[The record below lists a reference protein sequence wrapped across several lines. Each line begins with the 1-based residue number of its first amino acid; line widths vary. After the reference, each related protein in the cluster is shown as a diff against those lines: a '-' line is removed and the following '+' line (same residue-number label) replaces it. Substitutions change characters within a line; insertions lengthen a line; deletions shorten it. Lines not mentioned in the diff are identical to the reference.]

1 MAQYQSFPDATG
13 DSRTLEKLKA
23 LKFPDLAGRSFLDV
37 GCNEGFF
44 CGFAKFSGAQRSV
57 GIDYSAAFIARA
69 RQRFPGCEFL
79 QRDWSELPEG
89 PFDVVLLASALHYAE
104 DQQALV
110 HRLVELLAPN
120 GLLILELGIVSSK
133 ESAWVEVERG
143 IDRRSFPTMVKLREV
158 LDGFAWKWMG
168 PSVRQDGD
176 PVARHVVH
184 VSRRRPLAYLLMQ
197 PPAYGKTTISG
208 GLFPA
213 AGVPVVSGDHVIAEV
228 AQGRLKAPHG
238 LVEAVSRGYSPF
250 NIDEAVQRAFESGAG
265 VDLVRLWTAEARGLD
280 FALDAYVPPE
290 RHAQVEGTLVE
301 LGYLPVRLD
310 WERAGPALL
319 PAVKVEECADA
330 FYRSMGMTGAPR
342 PAPIMPMARGFIDR
356 IAFDDGVISIRGW
369 IVDATASP
377 PSAVAVRLRGERYEM
392 DAFERQSRPDVQK
405 HLGLGHA
412 DLGFSAT
419 VRAPG
424 VTVLEDLAGEFEVFT
439 PEGLRIPLSKAVAD
453 KVGGGS

>member
-23 LKFPDLAGRSFLDV
+23 LKFPDLDGRSFLDV

-44 CGFAKFSGAQRSV
+44 CGFATFSGARRSV
-57 GIDYSAAFIARA
+57 GIDHTAAFVTRA
-69 RQRFPGCEFL
+69 RQRFPGCEFHH
-79 QRDWSELPEG
+79 RDWSELPEG

-110 HRLVELLAPN
+110 HRLVELLSPD
-120 GLLILELGIVSSK
+120 GLLILELGIVSSQ
-133 ESAWVEVERG
+133 ENAWIEVERG
-143 IDRRSFPTMVKLREV
+143 IDRRSFPTMAKLREV

-176 PVARHVVH
+176 PIPRHVVH

-213 AGVPVVSGDHVIAEV
+213 AGVPVVSGDQTV
-228 AQGRLKAPHG
+228 ADMALGRLQAPG
-238 LVEAVSRGYSPF
+238 KLADAVARGYSPF
-250 NIDEAVQRAFESGAG
+250 RIDEAVQRAFESGSGAE
-265 VDLVRLWTAEARGLD
+265 LVRLWAAQGEGRD

-290 RHAQVEGTLVE
+290 RHAEVESVLVE

-310 WERAGPALL
+310 WERAGPVLL
-319 PAVKVEECADA
+319 PATKVEERADA
-330 FYRSMGMTGAPR
+330 FYRTMGMAGAPR
-342 PAPIMPMARGFIDR
+342 PAPVVPMARGFIDR
-356 IAFDDGVISIRGW
+356 IALDDGTLSIRGW
-369 IVDATASP
+369 VVDATATP
-377 PSAVAVRLRGERYEM
+377 PSGVAVRLGGKRYEM
-392 DAFERQSRPDVQK
+392 DTFERQSRPDVQK

-419 VRAPG
+419 VHVPG
-424 VTVLEDLAGEFEVFT
+424 MARLEDLAGEFEAFT
-439 PEGLRIPLSKAVAD
+439 PEGLRIPLARAVAIR
-453 KVGGGS
+453 VGAKA